1 MTQID
6 FIQKVHTTTKR
17 DYVGRVTEADKSE
30 CATLAKQFGKDY
42 WDGDR
47 KSGYGGYSYDGRWR
61 PIAEEM
67 AKHYG
72 LKSGMRILDVG
83 CGKGFL
89 LYEFTQVVPGIE
101 VVGLDISQYAVDNA
115 KEEIKANL
123 HVGNAKSLPFDDA
136 SFDFVVSLGT
146 LHNLYL
152 PDLID
157 ALKEIQRVG
166 RGPEKYV
173 MVESY
178 RNEREKMNLLYWQLT
193 CESFFAPHEWE
204 WVFNLSGYEGD
215 HGYIYFE

>member
-1 MTQID
+1 MVQID

-17 DYVGRVTEADKSE
+17 DYVGRVLEADKSE
-30 CATLAKQFGKDY
+30 VATIAKQFCKDY

-47 KSGYGGYSYDGRWR
+47 KTGYGGYKYDGRWR

-67 AKHYG
+67 VKHYG
-72 LKSGMRILDVG
+72 LTADMRILDVG

-89 LYEFTQVVPGIE
+89 LYEFTQVLPGIE
-101 VVGLDISQYAVDNA
+101 IVGLDISKYAVENA
-115 KEEIKANL
+115 KEEVRPFLQA
-123 HVGNAKSLPFDDA
+123 GNANALPFDDS

-152 PDLID
+152 PDLIK
-157 ALKEIQRVG
+157 ALQEIQRVG
-166 RGPEKYV
+166 KGPEKYV

-193 CESFFAPHEWE
+193 CESFFAPEEWE
-204 WVFNLSGYEGD
+204 WVFDQAGYQGD